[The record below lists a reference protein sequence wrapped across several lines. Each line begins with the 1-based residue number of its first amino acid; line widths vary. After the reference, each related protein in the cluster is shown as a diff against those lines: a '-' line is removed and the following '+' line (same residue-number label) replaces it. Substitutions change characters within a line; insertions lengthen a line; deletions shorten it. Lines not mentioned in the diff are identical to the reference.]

1 MNGYRITDHTA
12 DLGVV
17 LTARGGPALYALAAR
32 ALFEQVVD
40 SKRVEAREQR
50 EVAVAGGD
58 PADLM
63 VNWLREL
70 LYLWHGHRL
79 LVARVEITA
88 LDATHLRAT
97 LGCDRYD
104 PRRHEILAEIK
115 AVTYHRARVE
125 EGPGG
130 WRGEVVFDV

>member
-17 LTARGGPALYALAAR
+17 LTARDGPALYALAAQ
-32 ALFEQVVD
+32 ALFEQLAAP
-40 SKRVEAREQR
+40 ETLAARER
-50 EVAVAGGD
+50 RAITVEGGD
-58 PADLM
+58 PTDLM

-70 LYLWHGHRL
+70 LYLWHGHQL
-79 LVARVEITA
+79 LVARVEIEA
-88 LDATHLRAT
+88 LNATRLQAT
-97 LGCDRYD
+97 LDCDRFD
-104 PRRHEILAEIK
+104 PRRHEIRTEIK

-125 EGPGG
+125 KGPEG